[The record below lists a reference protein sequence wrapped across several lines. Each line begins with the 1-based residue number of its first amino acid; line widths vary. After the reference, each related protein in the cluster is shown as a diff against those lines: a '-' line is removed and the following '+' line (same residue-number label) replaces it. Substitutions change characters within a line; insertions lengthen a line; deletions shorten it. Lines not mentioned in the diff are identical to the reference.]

1 MGEDMS
7 TTQQRVKT
15 RILFLCT
22 GNSCRSQMAQGWAE
36 YLRGDYVETR
46 SAGSRPQGLNPDAVL
61 VMREAGVDISRQ
73 RSKHVDSV
81 RGEPFDFVVTLCGA
95 ADEICLV
102 FPGAAK
108 QIHVP
113 FDDPPAL
120 AKTARTREEQLAH
133 YRRVRDEIRSFIEN
147 IPENLEAAAYE
158 K

>member
-61 VMREAGVDISRQ
+61 VMREAG
-73 RSKHVDSV
+73 
-81 RGEPFDFVVTLCGA
+81 A
-95 ADEICLV
+95 
-102 FPGAAK
+102 
-108 QIHVP
+108 
-113 FDDPPAL
+113 
-120 AKTARTREEQLAH
+120 
-133 YRRVRDEIRSFIEN
+133 N
-147 IPENLEAAAYE
+147 
-158 K
+158 